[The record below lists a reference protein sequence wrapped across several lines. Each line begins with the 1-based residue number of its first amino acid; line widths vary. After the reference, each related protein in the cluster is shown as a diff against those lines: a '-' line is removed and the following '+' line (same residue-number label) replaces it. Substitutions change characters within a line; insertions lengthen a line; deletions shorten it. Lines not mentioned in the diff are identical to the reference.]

1 MATSGE
7 AIVHTISVSFIFL
20 SFHKTL
26 PAKRMK
32 TAEPPEAMQL
42 FSNHNTMSAQYL
54 QYQGQRRRG
63 IFSCPSV
70 LIRGSLL
77 VFMLSLAVSAQNL
90 LKNPSFQNGL
100 KGWGFS
106 QSDALTAK
114 GVTYS
119 VENGKLTVN
128 IPPKAQLHSTELLLL
143 QKTRIKYGT
152 SCRLLY
158 TLDCTEPGVMRQ
170 LYQLARPPYSPIG
183 LVENLPVKAGRNRI
197 TAVFIAGGPDGEDAH
212 LTLNMSNLRGTVTLH
227 DISLMEARD
236 IPVSRLSTKWSVVL
250 NGDVPNSYAELPKGK
265 DVRQISLQDNT
276 INLAAAVG
284 GRVQEKTQAILYN
297 VFKSNDTG
305 IMHVGFSAD
314 WWLEIFMNG
323 EQIYENLARGNPS
336 HAFTPDDIVVD
347 IPVEKG
353 RNILAVRVLAGSA
366 GWRFVCG
373 QPTPPI
379 RYVTNNEWKPF
390 NLYGQSEILAG
401 SALDLSYQVDA
412 PAGRHGRA
420 VIGKTG
426 DLVLEQ
432 RPDEP
437 LRLMGFN
444 GYPYNLL
451 TMKSDD
457 DFKKKAHEFAQAA
470 RRAGFRLF
478 RTHGSFDRTLCHGSH
493 KDMEINPAQ
502 LDCWDFLLNELKQAG
517 IYLHVTL
524 LSFSLYD
531 DATPRNTLFEERDKH
546 KLQMYLGSSWIRD
559 HFIYGATTVLN
570 HVNPYTK
577 LAWKDDPAVA
587 FVEFYNEQ
595 ELGLERIA
603 PVLANYPNL
612 KAELR
617 RQFREW
623 LVAKYKDAV
632 PPPLQKE
639 LNGKKLAEA
648 ELPSTKDKKSVLAN
662 EFALFSIDLAA
673 KSYAWCEKIVRSTGY
688 NGLLGNF
695 NVSKKI
701 GDAATRWTTCQY
713 ICQNTYF
720 QHPIG
725 GWGAPGC
732 TVGQDSSL
740 ADAANY
746 WRSANNSRMAGRPF
760 TITEYNHCFWNPY
773 QYENG
778 AVMGAYSALQ
788 GFNALQIHEN
798 PILMNSSTMPQA
810 IGSFSCG
817 NNPIVRANEFITT
830 HLFQRG
836 DVRPSPHRIELAIPD
851 TALNN
856 NNLAMN
862 GIASQQSLL
871 ALVTGFTVA
880 FPDKMTARGTVAA
893 RKADCQILPEGTSTV
908 QSADWFVNLIDN
920 PDGSFSLDNLLQKLK
935 VQGILPPGNLTDA
948 ENFVFQSDTE
958 EITLWAKRH
967 LLKVVTPK
975 SEVVCMDANKEE
987 KLARMTVNS
996 SSVPACI
1003 AAIAVDN
1010 QPLATSR
1017 RIVVVYSTMVANSNL
1032 TLSPNRRVNIQS
1044 GHAPTLLRCGKLQ
1057 LQIDRPVKGFK
1068 LYALGFDGARRQEL
1082 PLAKRDIVTDITI
1095 DTAALQDGPTVFF
1108 ELVAE

>member
-1 MATSGE
+1 
-7 AIVHTISVSFIFL
+7 
-20 SFHKTL
+20 
-26 PAKRMK
+26 
-32 TAEPPEAMQL
+32 
-42 FSNHNTMSAQYL
+42 MS
-54 QYQGQRRRG
+54 
-63 IFSCPSV
+63 
-70 LIRGSLL
+70 IRGSILIL
-77 VFMLSLAVSAQNL
+77 MLSFAVSAQNL
-90 LKNPSFQNGL
+90 LQNPSFQDGL

-128 IPPKAQLHSTELLLL
+128 IPQKAQLHSTELLLL

-152 SCRLLY
+152 TCRLLY
-158 TLDCTEPGVMRQ
+158 TLDCTAPGVIRH
-170 LYQLARPPYSPIG
+170 LYQLSRPPYSPIG
-183 LVENLPVKAGRNRI
+183 LVENIPVKAGRNRV
-197 TAVFIAGGPDGEDAH
+197 TAVFTASGPEGEDAH
-212 LTLNMSNLRGTVTLH
+212 LTLNLSKLHGTVTIH

-236 IPVSRLSTKWSVVL
+236 IPVSKLSSKWSVVL

-265 DVRQISLQDNT
+265 DVRQISLQDNE

-284 GRVQEKTQAILYN
+284 GHVQEKTQAILYN
-297 VFKSNDTG
+297 VFKSDDTG

-314 WWLEIFMNG
+314 WWMEIFMNG

-353 RNILAVRVLAGSA
+353 LNILAVRVLAGSA

-390 NLYGQSEILAG
+390 NLYCQSEILAG
-401 SALDLSYQVDA
+401 SALDLSYQVDV

-426 DLVLEQ
+426 DLVFER

-437 LRLMGFN
+437 LQLMGFN

-457 DFKKKAHEFAQAA
+457 DFKKMAHDFAQAA

-502 LDCWDFLLNELKQAG
+502 LDRWDFLLNELKQAG

-524 LSFSLYD
+524 LSFGLYD

-546 KLQMYLGSSWIRD
+546 KLQMYLGNRWIRD
-559 HFIYGATTVLN
+559 HFIYGAKTVLN

-577 LAWKDDPAVA
+577 LAWKDDPAIA

-623 LVAKYKDAV
+623 LVAKYKDII
-632 PPPLQKE
+632 PSPLQKE
-639 LNGKKLAEA
+639 LNGKKLTDA
-648 ELPSTKDKKSVLAN
+648 ELPSPKNRKSALAN
-662 EFALFSIDLAA
+662 EFALFSIDLATQ
-673 KSYAWCEKIVRSTGY
+673 SYAWCEKIVRSTGY

-732 TVGQDSSL
+732 SVNQCSSL

-746 WRSANNSRMAGRPF
+746 WRAANNSRMAGRPF

-788 GFNALQIHEN
+788 GFSALQIHEN
-798 PILMNSSTMPQA
+798 PILMNSTTLPQP

-817 NNPIVRANEFITT
+817 NNPIVRANEFITA

-836 DVRPSPHRIELAIPD
+836 DVKRSPHRIELDIPYM
-851 TALNN
+851 ALNS
-856 NNLAMN
+856 NNLAMS
-862 GIASQQSLL
+862 GIAGQQSSL
-871 ALVTGFTVA
+871 ALVTGFSIA
-880 FPDKMTARGTVAA
+880 FPDRQIAKGTENAP
-893 RKADCQILPEGTSTV
+893 KANCQILPEGTSTV
-908 QSADWFVNLIDN
+908 QSADWFVNLLEN
-920 PDGSFSLDNLLQKLK
+920 PDGTFSLDRILQRLK
-935 VQGILPPGNLTDA
+935 VQGILPATNQTIA
-948 ENFVFQSDTE
+948 EQFIFQSDTG
-958 EITLWAKRH
+958 EITLRAKEK

-975 SEVVCMDANKEE
+975 AEVICMEGDKKEQ
-987 KLARMTVNS
+987 LGLMTVNHTS
-996 SSVPACI
+996 IPACI
-1003 AAIAVDN
+1003 AAISVDN
-1010 QPLATSR
+1010 QTLALSK
-1017 RIVVVYSTMVANSNL
+1017 RIVIVYSTMVVNSNM
-1032 TLSPNRRVNIQS
+1032 TLSPDRQTNINS
-1044 GHAPTLLRCGKLQ
+1044 GHAPALLRCGRLKIQ
-1057 LQIDRPVKGFK
+1057 MKRPAQDFK
-1068 LYALGFDGARRQEL
+1068 LYALGFNGARRQEL
-1082 PLAKRDIVTDITI
+1082 PLTKQDSVTDITI
-1095 DTAALQDGPTVFF
+1095 DTLALQDGPTVFF